1 MREGKNCSNKRTFF
15 KSSFRILNKKMKK
28 SMNKC
33 IMPIFRGTYIF
44 LDQRE
49 EKGKKNTKLER
60 ERLMGK
66 FAYCSGVAKAIP
78 SAYQMWETETEIG
91 T

>member
-1 MREGKNCSNKRTFF
+1 
-15 KSSFRILNKKMKK
+15 
-28 SMNKC
+28 
-33 IMPIFRGTYIF
+33 
-44 LDQRE
+44 
-49 EKGKKNTKLER
+49 
-60 ERLMGK
+60 MGK